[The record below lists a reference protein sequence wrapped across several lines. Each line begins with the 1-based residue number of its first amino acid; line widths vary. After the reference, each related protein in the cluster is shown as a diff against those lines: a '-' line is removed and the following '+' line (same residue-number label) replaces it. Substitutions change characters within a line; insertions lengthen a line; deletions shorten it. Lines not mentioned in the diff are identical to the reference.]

1 VSENGTRLRAVCFD
15 LDGTLIETEALKAL
29 SYAGAAVELRPDALR
44 ESDIIGAYNDLV
56 GLPRE
61 QVVAELM
68 RRFSLAEPARA
79 RMAEL
84 GAASPEEAFATLR
97 LRRYEAML
105 ADHALVKRQ
114 AYPHALA
121 LLHRV
126 RRDGYAT
133 GLATMS
139 HAAQALVVL
148 DILGVRG
155 ELDAVVTRDEVER
168 PKPDPEIYNVLV
180 ERLHVPAAQCLVI
193 EDSLPGVRSAL
204 AAGMMCVAAT
214 TVMTQEQVHAAG
226 VLPPERIVD
235 DPERLEPVIL
245 TLLAERVRASAQRRA

>member
-1 VSENGTRLRAVCFD
+1 MP
-15 LDGTLIETEALKAL
+15 K
-29 SYAGAAVELRPDALR
+29 
-44 ESDIIGAYNDLV
+44 
-56 GLPRE
+56 
-61 QVVAELM
+61 
-68 RRFSLAEPARA
+68 
-79 RMAEL
+79 L
-84 GAASPEEAFATLR
+84 GATSPEEVFAELR

-114 AYPHALA
+114 AYPRALA

-126 RRDGYAT
+126 RGDGYAT
-133 GLATMS
+133 GVATMS

-168 PKPDPEIYNVLV
+168 PKPDPEIYQVLV

-214 TVMTQEQVHAAG
+214 TAMTQEQVHAAG

-235 DPERLEPVIL
+235 DPERLQPVIL
-245 TLLAERVRASAQRRA
+245 SLLAERAAPARHRDP

>member
-1 VSENGTRLRAVCFD
+1 
-15 LDGTLIETEALKAL
+15 
-29 SYAGAAVELRPDALR
+29 
-44 ESDIIGAYNDLV
+44 
-56 GLPRE
+56 
-61 QVVAELM
+61 M
-68 RRFSLAEPARA
+68 RRFSLAEAARA

-84 GAASPEEAFATLR
+84 GAASPEEVFVTLR

-105 ADHALVKRQ
+105 ADHALVREQ

-155 ELDAVVTRDEVER
+155 ELDAIVTRDEVER

-204 AAGMMCVAAT
+204 AAGMICVAAT

-226 VLPPERIVD
+226 VLPPELIVD
-235 DPERLEPVIL
+235 EPERLEPVVL
-245 TLLAERVRASAQRRA
+245 TLLAERARASASGRA